1 MGTKSDKVK
10 TKSEHKPEEGK
21 KASEEDEKKFIQGGS
36 YADYFAKKLA
46 ALKAKG
52 KFSSIPTNWTSAPST
67 VEEEEEGVQRIGFSG
82 AQFVAPE
89 QVEQTPDKYSE
100 HPKKKKKSKKNKKEI
115 RDEEYNINIPQ
126 TIVELSEKGEKKKK
140 KKSKKQTEEV
150 EPEPELPPLSLE
162 AEAEAPK
169 KKKSKKNK
177 EVTEFKEDVMSV
189 EEETVKE
196 PKVDDAQKNFKKS
209 KKKKREEEENQNVV
223 EHVIDE
229 EVKKK
234 KSKKSKK
241 EKIAQIVAEEED
253 SGLENEDTKNKK
265 QKKLKKEKT
274 KEKKT
279 TYSDEEKENRK
290 KRKSETE
297 DEALSP
303 VKKVKTAKD
312 GDNQTKFEGFKGSNL
327 LSIPGY
333 GVNES

>member
-1 MGTKSDKVK
+1 MG
-10 TKSEHKPEEGK
+10 
-21 KASEEDEKKFIQGGS
+21 GGS
-36 YADYFAKKLA
+36 YADYFAKKMG

-52 KFSSIPTNWTSAPST
+52 KFSSISTNWTSAQST

-150 EPEPELPPLSLE
+150 EPEPELPPFSLE

-177 EVTEFKEDVMSV
+177 EVKEDVMSV

-234 KSKKSKK
+234 K
-241 EKIAQIVAEEED
+241 
-253 SGLENEDTKNKK
+253 
-265 QKKLKKEKT
+265 
-274 KEKKT
+274 T

-303 VKKVKTAKD
+303 VKKVKTPKD
-312 GDNQTKFEGFKGSNL
+312 DDNQTKFEGFKGSNL